1 MNKYKKNQLTNV
13 RSSKLLLLYSLIV
26 IAISIFLYRVYH
38 IVQTPRDLPSST
50 AKKLERAKRG
60 NIISADHYVVSYS
73 KNIYQASINTKSIY
87 PNKLELFIELF
98 SIYSKMDRDIV
109 KSALLDRYGDLIF
122 GRVIISNNIDA
133 KDAIRLKA
141 LAYKLKRLKVFR
153 PIKNANGV
161 EVVYGLDITEVKESR
176 FYPFDYTL
184 SPITGYVKSKII
196 GGYKRPI
203 GMKGLEKYYNN
214 FLQSKRDGYFVGKRD
229 VAGHIVYGDNSR
241 HIELIDGLDLHL
253 NIPLSLQTRVEKMLT
268 YMKYKLDAS
277 EIIVGVMESNSG
289 KILSLA
295 SSERFNPNLITQDK
309 ISALNPKFTE
319 YLYEP
324 GSVIKPLSL
333 AIVMDKGKVKANSWV
348 KTFNGKL
355 RIGKKYVISDDDKFQ
370 SLSAR
375 GIIIHS
381 SNVGISQIVWRI
393 TGGELYEGFRKF
405 GLAQKSG
412 IDLSR
417 ELRGK
422 IKKPYKLNHKVHSA
436 NSSYGYGMHTN
447 FIQLLKAYSAFNND
461 GIAMTPQIID
471 YFKDSKTQK
480 YYKLKPSE
488 PNLNSITKKTANTI
502 KSILKSVVQKG
513 TGVEAQYK
521 GLIIGGKTG
530 TAHISSRGK
539 YGDSYNSSFF
549 GFAND
554 SRGKKYTIGVLVIK
568 AKKKYKYFASQSAVP
583 TFKHIVEEMV
593 KLNYLKPSLK

>member
-1 MNKYKKNQLTNV
+1 MNKYKKNQQTNV

-26 IAISIFLYRVYH
+26 IAVSIFLYRVYY
-38 IVQTPRDLPSST
+38 IVKTPRDLPSST

-60 NIISADHYVVSYS
+60 SIISADRYIVSYS
-73 KNIYQASINTKSIY
+73 KNIYQATINTKSIY

-98 SIYSKMDRDIV
+98 SIYSQMDRDIV
-109 KSALLDRYGDLIF
+109 KSALLDKYGDLIF
-122 GRVIISNNIDA
+122 GRVVISNDIDE
-133 KDAIRLKA
+133 KDAIRLKS

-184 SPITGYVKSKII
+184 SPITGYIKSKII
-196 GGYKRPI
+196 DGYKRPV
-203 GMKGLEKYYNN
+203 GMKGLERYYNKY
-214 FLQSKRDGYFVGKRD
+214 LESKRDGYFIGKRD
-229 VAGHIVYGDNSR
+229 VSGNIVYGDNSK
-241 HIELIDGLDLHL
+241 HVKPIDGLDLHL
-253 NIPLSLQTRVEKMLT
+253 NIPLTLQTRVEKILT
-268 YMKYKLDAS
+268 YMKKKVDAS
-277 EIIVGVMESNSG
+277 EIIVGVMESKTG

-333 AIVMDKGKVKANSWV
+333 AIVMDAGKVKANSWI
-348 KTFNGKL
+348 KTYNGKL
-355 RIGKKYVISDDDKFQ
+355 RIGKKYIINDDEKFH

-375 GIIIHS
+375 GIIVHS

-393 TGGELYEGFRKF
+393 SGRELYDGFRRF
-405 GLAQKSG
+405 GLGVPSG

-417 ELRGK
+417 ELKGF
-422 IKKPYKLNHKVHSA
+422 IKTPYKLNHKVHSA

-447 FIQLLKAYSAFNND
+447 FMQLLKAYSAFNND
-461 GIAMTPQIID
+461 GVAVTPQIID
-471 YFKDSKTQK
+471 YFKDNRSNK
-480 YYKLKPSE
+480 YYKLKPSQ
-488 PNLNSITKKTANTI
+488 PNLKAMSIETTNSM
-502 KSILKSVVQKG
+502 KSILKSVVRKG

-530 TAHISSRGK
+530 TAHISLRGK

-593 KLNYLKPSLK
+593 KLNYLKPSL